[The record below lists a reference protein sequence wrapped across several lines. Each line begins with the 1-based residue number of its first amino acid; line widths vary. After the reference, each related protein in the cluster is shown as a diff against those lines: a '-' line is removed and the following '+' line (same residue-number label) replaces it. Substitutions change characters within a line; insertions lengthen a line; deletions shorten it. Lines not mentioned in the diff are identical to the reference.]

1 MTSTAKEMK
10 EPPVYPI
17 EVGQDNREKL
27 NYYISA
33 LKIGTRVSGIK
44 KKNQTRIIK
53 HHAWRTPPGF
63 FKNWNL
69 SLRTCL
75 ITKKIG

>member
-17 EVGQDNREKL
+17 EVGQDNPEKL

-44 KKNQTRIIK
+44 KEPDKNNK
-53 HHAWRTPPGF
+53 HHAWRTAPGF

>member
-17 EVGQDNREKL
+17 EVGQDNPEKL

-33 LKIGTRVSGIK
+33 LKIGTRVLGIK
-44 KKNQTRIIK
+44 KRNIQE
-53 HHAWRTPPGF
+53 
-63 FKNWNL
+63 
-69 SLRTCL
+69 
-75 ITKKIG
+75 

>member
-17 EVGQDNREKL
+17 EVGKDNPKKL

-33 LKIGTRVSGIK
+33 LKIGRRVSGIK
-44 KKNQTRIIK
+44 KRTRQE
-53 HHAWRTPPGF
+53 
-63 FKNWNL
+63 
-69 SLRTCL
+69 
-75 ITKKIG
+75 

>member
-17 EVGQDNREKL
+17 EVGQDNPEKL

-33 LKIGTRVSGIK
+33 LKIRTQVSGIK
-44 KKNQTRIIK
+44 KEPDKNNKASCLEDSSRI
-53 HHAWRTPPGF
+53 F
-63 FKNWNL
+63 
-69 SLRTCL
+69 
-75 ITKKIG
+75 

>member
-17 EVGQDNREKL
+17 EVGQENSEKL

-33 LKIGTRVSGIK
+33 LKIGTQVSGIK
-44 KKNQTRIIK
+44 KRTRQE
-53 HHAWRTPPGF
+53 
-63 FKNWNL
+63 
-69 SLRTCL
+69 
-75 ITKKIG
+75 

>member
-10 EPPVYPI
+10 EPSVYPM
-17 EVGQDNREKL
+17 EVGQDNPEKL

-44 KKNQTRIIK
+44 KRTRQE
-53 HHAWRTPPGF
+53 
-63 FKNWNL
+63 
-69 SLRTCL
+69 
-75 ITKKIG
+75 